1 MERDPDPRRGTSG
14 HAARNVSPLR
24 VTTEREGQL
33 VRLVLDR
40 PKANVL
46 DGEMIAALLAAV
58 RRIKAQGP
66 LKLVVFEGAGP
77 HFSFGA
83 SVAEHLP
90 ATVRA
95 MLAGFHALFRE
106 VEALGVPTAAIV
118 RGQCLGGGFELATAC
133 GRVVCDATARFA
145 LPEITLGVFPPVA
158 AASLSWRVP
167 GAVATRLLL
176 TGEVVPGPEAVR
188 IGLADECA
196 DDPEA
201 ALQAW
206 FDKALA
212 PRSAVALRFAWRAA
226 RRPMVR
232 LLEEELGAV
241 EALYVNELMSHHDP
255 LIGLSAFLSKTE
267 PAWEHR

>member
-1 MERDPDPRRGTSG
+1 MS
-14 HAARNVSPLR
+14 ALR
-24 VTTEREGQL
+24 VQTERGGQL

-46 DGEMIAALLAAV
+46 DAEMIGALMAAV
-58 RRIKAQGP
+58 VGLKAEGP
-66 LKLVVFEGAGP
+66 LKLVVFEGAGA

-90 ATVRA
+90 GMVHG

-106 VEALGVPTAAIV
+106 IEQLGVPTAAIV

-133 GRVVCDATARFA
+133 GRVVCDPTARFA

-176 TGEVVPGPEAVR
+176 TGEAVTGPEAAR

-196 DDPEA
+196 EDPEA

-206 FDKALA
+206 FDRSLA

-226 RRPMVR
+226 RRPMAR
-232 LLEEELGAV
+232 LLDEELAAV
-241 EALYVNELMSHHDP
+241 EALYLDELMVCRDP
-255 LIGLSAFLSKTE
+255 LIGLNAFLDRTQ
-267 PAWEHR
+267 PTWEHQ

>member
-1 MERDPDPRRGTSG
+1 M
-14 HAARNVSPLR
+14 SPLR
-24 VTTEREGQL
+24 VLTERGGEV

-46 DGEMIAALLAAV
+46 DAELIAALSGAV
-58 RRIKAQGP
+58 RGLKAEGP

-83 SVAEHLP
+83 SVVEHLP
-90 ATVRA
+90 GSVRA
-95 MLAGFHALFRE
+95 MLAGFHALFRDI
-106 VEALGVPTAAIV
+106 EALGVPTAAIV

-133 GRVVCDATARFA
+133 GHVVCDPTARFA

-158 AASLSWRVP
+158 AATLSWRVP

-176 TGEVVPGPEAVR
+176 TGEVVPGPEAAR
-188 IGLADECA
+188 IGLADVCA
-196 DDPEA
+196 DDAEA
-201 ALQAW
+201 ALQGW
-206 FDKALA
+206 FERSLA

-226 RRPMVR
+226 RRPMAR
-232 LLEEELGAV
+232 LLQEELSAV
-241 EALYVNELMSHHDP
+241 EAIYVDELMACRDP
-255 LIGLSAFLSKTE
+255 VIGLDAFLGKTQ